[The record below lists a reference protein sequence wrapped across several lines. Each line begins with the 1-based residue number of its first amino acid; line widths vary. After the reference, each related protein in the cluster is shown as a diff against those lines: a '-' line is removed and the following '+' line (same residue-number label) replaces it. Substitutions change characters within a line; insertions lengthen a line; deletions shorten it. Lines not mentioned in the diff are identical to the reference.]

1 MSSTEKAPPP
11 RHKPPPPSR
20 SNSTASSRHLGTRQS
35 SRNWEVMEDPQN
47 EIGGGE
53 GGGRDLAQP
62 DKQEGYLLKKRKW
75 PLKGWHK
82 RYFVLDSGILKYAKT
97 QQDISKGK
105 LRGSI
110 NVSLSVMSVNKKSKR
125 IDLDAEDNLYHLKGK
140 SQEVFSAWVSRLRAH
155 RIFRKSDLA
164 RLQNGMLTSLSALE
178 PLPSNGALLGLISQI
193 QPHNP
198 LHLSPESGPLHSIP
212 SLAVE
217 VDSKVAAWLQHTDD
231 MQTCSRELSECQTN
245 LTELWRLLQSLELLH
260 RVASVPLICD
270 SQNLVSERPKKEKR
284 SSKIWCTKNSAKEE
298 AAGTAVSSRLHASD
312 PSLPDCLDPP
322 LPSAFSLQPESSQL
336 QQNFCSLAQKVHSSL
351 KSAFD
356 SLSLER
362 ERLHQSWLHPEQRE
376 TPVTQIA
383 NLRNAL
389 SEVSSQNMELQTHLT
404 RIHSLSTS
412 SDSTIASFV
421 SVSQEEQVSPGVGE
435 RSLKQQGSN
444 DSSASL
450 SDSQAEFF
458 DAFEVVVCGSSSE
471 NDASDAE
478 SCVSNMTYSNSEE
491 QLDCREGAAT
501 LRKVTVPSAP
511 SIPSRAAQYAG
522 RRTCL
527 PAPGPN
533 TSNISLW
540 NIMRNNIGK
549 DLSRV
554 SMPVQLNEPL
564 GTLQRLCEEL
574 EYSELLDAANQ
585 RQDPFERMVFVAAF
599 AISAYASAY
608 HRSGSKPFNP
618 VLGETYEC
626 EREDKGL
633 RFISEQVSHHPPI
646 SVCQA
651 ESDNFIFWQDV
662 RWKNKFWGKS
672 LEIVPVGMVNVT
684 LTKFGDHYEWNKV
697 TSCIHNILSG
707 QRWIEHY
714 GEVVIRNNSS
724 SICQCKITFCKSKYW
739 GSNMNEVQGA
749 VLDEAGTVIHRLGGR
764 WHEGIYCGTPP
775 KTHCIWKP
783 NPMPADFDRYYGF
796 TRYALEL
803 NELNPELKLLLPPT
817 DTRLRPDQRYLE
829 EGNVEAAEMEK
840 QRVEQLQRER
850 RKVLEENGLP
860 YQPRFF
866 TRTVDVS
873 GKELWFS
880 NGTYWKVRKDPGF
893 SEMDNAVLW

>member
-47 EIGGGE
+47 EISGGEGGGRDLAQPDKQEGYLLKKRKWPLKGWHKRYFVLDSGILKYAKTQQDSSRNWEVMEDPQNEISGGE

-389 SEVSSQNMELQTHLT
+389 SE
-404 RIHSLSTS
+404 
-412 SDSTIASFV
+412 
-421 SVSQEEQVSPGVGE
+421 
-435 RSLKQQGSN
+435 
-444 DSSASL
+444 
-450 SDSQAEFF
+450 
-458 DAFEVVVCGSSSE
+458 
-471 NDASDAE
+471 
-478 SCVSNMTYSNSEE
+478 
-491 QLDCREGAAT
+491 
-501 LRKVTVPSAP
+501 
-511 SIPSRAAQYAG
+511 
-522 RRTCL
+522 
-527 PAPGPN
+527 
-533 TSNISLW
+533 
-540 NIMRNNIGK
+540 
-549 DLSRV
+549 
-554 SMPVQLNEPL
+554 
-564 GTLQRLCEEL
+564 
-574 EYSELLDAANQ
+574 
-585 RQDPFERMVFVAAF
+585 
-599 AISAYASAY
+599 
-608 HRSGSKPFNP
+608 
-618 VLGETYEC
+618 
-626 EREDKGL
+626 
-633 RFISEQVSHHPPI
+633 
-646 SVCQA
+646 A

>member
-1 MSSTEKAPPP
+1 MSSTEMAPPP
-11 RHKPPPPSR
+11 RHKPRPPSR

-82 RYFVLDSGILKYAKT
+82 RYFVLESGILKYAKT

-110 NVSLSVMSVNKKSKR
+110 DISLSVMSINKKSKR
-125 IDLDAEDNLYHLKGK
+125 VDLDAEDNLYHLKGK
-140 SQEVFSAWVSRLRAH
+140 SQEVFSTWVSSLRAH
-155 RIFRKSDLA
+155 RIFRKSDST
-164 RLQNGMLTSLSALE
+164 RLQNGMYTVLSPLK
-178 PLPSNGALLGLISQI
+178 PLPSNGTLLGL
-193 QPHNP
+193 
-198 LHLSPESGPLHSIP
+198 
-212 SLAVE
+212 

-231 MQTCSRELSECQTN
+231 MQTCSRELSECQTS
-245 LTELWRLLQSLELLH
+245 LTELWRLLQSLEVLH

-270 SQNLVSERPKKEKR
+270 SQ
-284 SSKIWCTKNSAKEE
+284 
-298 AAGTAVSSRLHASD
+298 AASSRLHASV
-312 PSLPDCLDPP
+312 PSLSDCLDPPP

-336 QQNFCSLAQKVHSSL
+336 QQDFCSLAQRVHSSL

-362 ERLHQSWLHPEQRE
+362 ERLQQSWLQPQQRE

-389 SEVSSQNMELQTHLT
+389 SE
-404 RIHSLSTS
+404 
-412 SDSTIASFV
+412 
-421 SVSQEEQVSPGVGE
+421 
-435 RSLKQQGSN
+435 
-444 DSSASL
+444 
-450 SDSQAEFF
+450 
-458 DAFEVVVCGSSSE
+458 
-471 NDASDAE
+471 
-478 SCVSNMTYSNSEE
+478 
-491 QLDCREGAAT
+491 
-501 LRKVTVPSAP
+501 
-511 SIPSRAAQYAG
+511 
-522 RRTCL
+522 
-527 PAPGPN
+527 
-533 TSNISLW
+533 
-540 NIMRNNIGK
+540 
-549 DLSRV
+549 
-554 SMPVQLNEPL
+554 
-564 GTLQRLCEEL
+564 
-574 EYSELLDAANQ
+574 
-585 RQDPFERMVFVAAF
+585 
-599 AISAYASAY
+599 
-608 HRSGSKPFNP
+608 
-618 VLGETYEC
+618 
-626 EREDKGL
+626 
-633 RFISEQVSHHPPI
+633 VSHHPPI

-672 LEIVPVGMVNVT
+672 LEIVPVGMVNVI

-739 GSNMNEVQGA
+739 SSVMNEVQGA

-796 TRYALEL
+796 TRYAMEL
-803 NELNPELKLLLPPT
+803 NELSPELKLLLPPT

-829 EGNVEAAEMEK
+829 EGNVEAAETQK

-860 YQPRFF
+860 HQPRFF
-866 TRTVDVS
+866 T
-873 GKELWFS
+873 
-880 NGTYWKVRKDPGF
+880 
-893 SEMDNAVLW
+893 